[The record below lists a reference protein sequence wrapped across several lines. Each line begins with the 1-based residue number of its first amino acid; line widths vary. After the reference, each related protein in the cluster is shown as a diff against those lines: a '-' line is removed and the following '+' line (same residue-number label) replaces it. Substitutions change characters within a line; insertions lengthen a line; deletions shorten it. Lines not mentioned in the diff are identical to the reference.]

1 MRLKDKVCLITGGA
15 AGIGKVTSQRFI
27 EEGAIVVICDVNQ
40 EAGEA
45 LVADLGANAS
55 FSIVNVADRA
65 EVQAWVDGVVERFGR
80 VDVLINNA
88 GITRDAMFVKVKDGQ
103 LVKQMEE
110 VAFDQVMEVNLKG
123 VFNCAQAVAPTMI
136 KQGSGVII
144 NSSSVVSLYGNIGQT
159 NYVATKAGVIGFTK
173 VWARELG
180 RYNIRV
186 NAVAPGFIMTEMV
199 MKMPEDVL
207 AGMRSRT
214 PLGRLGEPVEIAN
227 TFVWLSSDEASYV
240 HGATISVDGGIVIG
254 T

>member
-27 EEGAIVVICDVNQ
+27 EEGAVVVICDVNQ

-110 VAFDQVMEVNLKG
+110 VAFDQVMDVNLKG

-144 NSSSVVSLYGNIGQT
+144 NSSSVVGLYGNIGQT

-199 MKMPEDVL
+199 KKMPEDVL

>member
-45 LVADLGANAS
+45 LVAELGDKAS

-110 VAFDQVMEVNLKG
+110 VAFDQVMDVNLKG
-123 VFNCAQAVAPTMI
+123 
-136 KQGSGVII
+136 
-144 NSSSVVSLYGNIGQT
+144 
-159 NYVATKAGVIGFTK
+159 
-173 VWARELG
+173 
-180 RYNIRV
+180 
-186 NAVAPGFIMTEMV
+186 
-199 MKMPEDVL
+199 
-207 AGMRSRT
+207 
-214 PLGRLGEPVEIAN
+214 
-227 TFVWLSSDEASYV
+227 
-240 HGATISVDGGIVIG
+240 
-254 T
+254 